1 MIASKS
7 PIAIVGTKRALLYA
21 RDHTVREGLEMVAT
35 WNMAML
41 QTNDVMEAAGAS
53 MQKRNATF
61 SKL

>member
-1 MIASKS
+1 
-7 PIAIVGTKRALLYA
+7 
-21 RDHTVREGLEMVAT
+21 MVAT

-53 MQKRNATF
+53 MQKRKATF